1 MGQTEKNQQRKD
13 INHHLGRRIA
23 DRRLETGHSAVETGH
38 SAAELDR
45 VLSLNP
51 GSIAAFESGRRS
63 IGAGLLFTLGL
74 ALGVPMEFFIGDA
87 PELPGALPDGLP
99 PPETIAAPPGEAAF
113 SNTMTL
119 APASRASMPAAM
131 PAPPAP
137 IIAMSVS

>member
-13 INHHLGRRIA
+13 FNHHLGRRIA

-99 PPETIAAPPGEAAF
+99 PPETIAEAELFISAF
-113 SNTMTL
+113 YKIGDVGLRRDILGFVEATSETD
-119 APASRASMPAAM
+119 
-131 PAPPAP
+131 
-137 IIAMSVS
+137 IIGRDG

>member
-13 INHHLGRRIA
+13 FNHHLGRRIA

-74 ALGVPMEFFIGDA
+74 VLGVPMEFLSEMPQNCRERCRMA
-87 PELPGALPDGLP
+87 CRRQKRSPRQSCL
-99 PPETIAAPPGEAAF
+99 
-113 SNTMTL
+113 L
-119 APASRASMPAAM
+119 APSTKLAM
-131 PAPPAP
+131 WVCGV
-137 IIAMSVS
+137 ISWDL